1 MNDNI
6 FQKTYDIVYNL
17 LKIEYKIDT
26 VYVNSDDWTIA
37 YFEFRYNNQNIVL
50 CITTTFSDSAS
61 FPNNHPDVQIEGD
74 INMQKF
80 FELSYENDCFS
91 DDSKLNVREHFNKH
105 LDLFLSTTDIK
116 KTYIDNLIKIN
127 QHEFILDE
135 KYSSYNVPTRI
146 INNTKYV
153 VYHGEIAP
161 QMNEVSCGGI
171 FIYDDNESLLHII
184 RRHNFRILANT
195 KVNVD
200 YSFSYIKNEFKEM
213 KIIINSCIE

>member
-26 VYVNSDDWTIA
+26 VYVKSDDCIRA
-37 YFEFRYNNQNIVL
+37 YFKFKYNNQNIML
-50 CITTTFSDSAS
+50 CITKLSDIK
-61 FPNNHPDVQIEGD
+61 IED
-74 INMQKF
+74 FINTQKF
-80 FELSYENDCFS
+80 FELGYENDCFS
-91 DDSKLNVREHFNKH
+91 DNSKLDVRKHFNKH
-105 LDLFLSTTDIK
+105 LNLFLSTTNIK

-135 KYSSYNVPTRI
+135 KHSFYNVPTRI
-146 INNTKYV
+146 INNTEHI
-153 VYHGEIAP
+153 VYYGEIAP
-161 QMNEVSCGGI
+161 QIDGVSCRGI
-171 FIYDDNESLLHII
+171 FIYDDNESLLYII
-184 RRHNFRILANT
+184 RRHYFRILANT

-200 YSFSYIKNEFKEM
+200 YSFSYIENEFKEM